1 MIACK
6 KCGHENE
13 LGRIFC
19 IQCGE
24 KLPLDE
30 IPPPHEKKK
39 FWGKV
44 HHAERKR
51 QGRTFGQI
59 AWRWTK
65 VAILFFLLLC
75 LVLIFVPPDM
85 PRIQKSD
92 AIGTE
97 ANRKH
102 KAMLDAIARERLAT
116 FELLQDEINSLIPP
130 LDTEGEKGGFAK
142 YHGRARYLEVGDGVV
157 TSYIQGDLAFGSA
170 INLPVVVRLSGQLTV
185 SDNKLHFN
193 ETGLFIGRLPIPRL
207 LFPAFRYLMNR
218 VENFWSDENFNT
230 DRALLGRVHSIR
242 AADGKLT
249 IQCAPKLGTPR
260 P

>member
-19 IQCGE
+19 IQCGD
-24 KLPLDE
+24 KLPLGE

-44 HHAERKR
+44 ERAERRR

-59 AWRWTK
+59 TWRWAK
-65 VAILFFLLLC
+65 VVVLFFLVLC
-75 LVLIFVPPDM
+75 LALIFFPPDL
-85 PRIQKSD
+85 PRIEKSD

-97 ANRKH
+97 AQRKH
-102 KAMLDAIARERLAT
+102 KALVEAISKERLAT
-116 FELLQDEINSLIPP
+116 VELSQSEINSLIPP
-130 LDTEGEKGGFAK
+130 LDVEKGEGGFGS
-142 YHGRARYLEVGDGVV
+142 YHARARHLEIGDGVV
-157 TSYIQGDLAFGSA
+157 TSYIEGDLAFGSS
-170 INLPVVVRLSGQLTV
+170 INLPVMVRLSGELKV
-185 SDNKLHFN
+185 SDTKLLFD
-193 ETGLFIGRLPIPRL
+193 EKALFIGRLPIPRL
-207 LFPAFRYLMNR
+207 LFPAFGYLMNR
-218 VENFWSDENFNT
+218 VETFWSDENFNT

-242 AADGKLT
+242 ASEGTLT
-249 IQCAPKLGTPR
+249 IQCGPKLPTPR